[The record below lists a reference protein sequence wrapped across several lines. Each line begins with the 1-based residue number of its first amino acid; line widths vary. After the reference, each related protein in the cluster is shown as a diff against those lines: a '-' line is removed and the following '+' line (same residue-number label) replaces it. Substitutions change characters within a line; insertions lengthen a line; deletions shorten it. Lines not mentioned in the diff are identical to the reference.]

1 LEVKLFHRLLHYNL
15 SPIRDWAVRRE
26 LIEQGNPETQFVKLL
41 EEVGELSQSILKKNR
56 MEFSDAIGDIVI
68 VLTNLAAMQ
77 GMNIED
83 CINLAYNEIKD
94 RTGSMKN
101 GTFVKNK

>member
-1 LEVKLFHRLLHYNL
+1 
-15 SPIRDWAVRRE
+15 
-26 LIEQGNPETQFVKLL
+26 
-41 EEVGELSQSILKKNR
+41 
-56 MEFSDAIGDIVI
+56 
-68 VLTNLAAMQ
+68 MQ